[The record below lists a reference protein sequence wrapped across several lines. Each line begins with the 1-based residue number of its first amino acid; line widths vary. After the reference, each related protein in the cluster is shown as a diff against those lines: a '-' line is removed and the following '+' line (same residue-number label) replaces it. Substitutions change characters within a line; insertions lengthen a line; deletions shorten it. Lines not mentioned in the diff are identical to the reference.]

1 MTYLLGYCVDLLM
14 ELAKIMDFEYE
25 IVPSDRNQY
34 GKKNPDGSWTG
45 VVGDLISG
53 EIDISVATLTMTTER
68 EEVSIRHRVA
78 ISHTLVYRIS
88 V

>member
-1 MTYLLGYCVDLLM
+1 M
-14 ELAKIMDFEYE
+14 EMAKLMDFEFE

-53 EIDISVATLTMTTER
+53 KIDISVATLTMTTER
-68 EEVSIRHRVA
+68 EEVRFRTRVA
-78 ISHTLVYRIS
+78 RSHFPK
-88 V
+88 